1 VWLDDFRGGSG
12 KLLGNTVRVQH
23 RFSDVFADWVGKAL
37 IVTCVWNLNGVFTMA
52 LNVGTAFSTFLLVG
66 SLYMLVRFHRFS
78 WSPPFLI
85 FILMVVSYLSF
96 GYYFYSDAYSVRDSS
111 NYIRAYISSI
121 LLVWAVTGYIVWTG
135 LNNNLIPLM
144 HFLRNC
150 FVIAAVA
157 VWFSPIIY
165 QFYVNLPP
173 SSEQRMGGFFA
184 NPNEAGIT
192 SLLAMLI
199 VVGLPFKNRLL
210 QLGALCL
217 TFGAAILTFS
227 KMAMSLAIL
236 ILAWQLVRWL
246 RRISLVII
254 PIVAFASILIVQD
267 VSSVFNT
274 IAEQPILELG
284 KSQKAR
290 VMAIGS
296 ILSAKIDRDTSTGR
310 TELWAIG
317 IKKAWER
324 FPLGWGLGS
333 FHHLIGGHYERGLW
347 LGVHNTYLMLW
358 GEGGALVGILVLL
371 WIFTMILYASRS
383 VLRSV
388 ALPWALIF
396 LVSMMTGHS
405 VLGHRYQNL
414 ALAVVF
420 GLIALTASAREL
432 QQRRLAAAAISAQAG
447 FAPAGRR
454 FVTLETR
461 A

>member
-1 VWLDDFRGGSG
+1 
-12 KLLGNTVRVQH
+12 
-23 RFSDVFADWVGKAL
+23 
-37 IVTCVWNLNGVFTMA
+37 
-52 LNVGTAFSTFLLVG
+52 
-66 SLYMLVRFHRFS
+66 
-78 WSPPFLI
+78 
-85 FILMVVSYLSF
+85 
-96 GYYFYSDAYSVRDSS
+96 
-111 NYIRAYISSI
+111 
-121 LLVWAVTGYIVWTG
+121 
-135 LNNNLIPLM
+135 
-144 HFLRNC
+144 
-150 FVIAAVA
+150 
-157 VWFSPIIY
+157 
-165 QFYVNLPP
+165 
-173 SSEQRMGGFFA
+173 
-184 NPNEAGIT
+184 
-192 SLLAMLI
+192 MLI